1 MRKKGAFL
9 ITMGLLL
16 IAAALSLT
24 AYNIWDAD
32 RADKAAQ
39 STVQSL
45 RELIPQ
51 KGEDRA
57 EPEEETVPAN
67 VTEFVD
73 ETAPGA
79 QTVPGSVTEPTAQTV
94 PGNVTEPAGQT
105 MPGNMTEPT
114 AQTVPVSVTQP
125 AAQTVPGNAKE
136 PAAQTVP
143 GNVTEPAA
151 QTVSGEALTPTVE
164 LVPGNVAVPGT
175 ESTPQT
181 HPVPGTETAP
191 RAQTVPGAVRRGVK
205 IKPGAQTA
213 PDIKKGIPDPLGERE
228 MPTVT
233 LGGYRYIGVL
243 DVKSLDLSLPVM
255 EDWDYD
261 RLKVS
266 PCRFAGNLYQ
276 DNLVICAHNY
286 PQHFT
291 PLKYAPLGTE
301 VKFTDAEGTE
311 FLYAISSVETIGP
324 NDVEGMVNGDWDL
337 TLFTCNTNGQTRCAI
352 RCDRI
357 N

>member
-9 ITMGLLL
+9 IAMGLLL

-39 STVQSL
+39 SAVQSL

-51 KGEDRA
+51 NGKVQT
-57 EPEEETVPAN
+57 EPEEETTPVAQTLPSTQTELGSVTDPSVETVPSEAQN
-67 VTEFVD
+67 PGEETKSAGVPEPGGETTPE
-73 ETAPGA
+73 EQTAPGA
-79 QTVPGSVTEPTAQTV
+79 GTMPSEATTPTGAAVSAGVTTPGAQTEPTGV
-94 PGNVTEPAGQT
+94 VTRE
-105 MPGNMTEPT
+105 
-114 AQTVPVSVTQP
+114 
-125 AAQTVPGNAKE
+125 
-136 PAAQTVP
+136 
-143 GNVTEPAA
+143 
-151 QTVSGEALTPTVE
+151 
-164 LVPGNVAVPGT
+164 
-175 ESTPQT
+175 
-181 HPVPGTETAP
+181 
-191 RAQTVPGAVRRGVK
+191 VK

-228 MPTVT
+228 MPTIT

-266 PCRFAGNLYQ
+266 PCRFAGNVYE

-291 PLKYAPLGTE
+291 KLKYAPIGTE
-301 VKFTDAEGTE
+301 VKFTDADGTE

>member
-24 AYNIWDAD
+24 VYNIWDAD

-51 KGEDRA
+51 KREVQTEPAEETALANAA
-57 EPEEETVPAN
+57 EPRVEAVPSEAQNPGEETKSPG
-67 VTEFVD
+67 VTEPGV
-73 ETAPGA
+73 ETTPSEGTVPVEETTPEAQTAPG
-79 QTVPGSVTEPTAQTV
+79 TGTTPSE
-94 PGNVTEPAGQT
+94 
-105 MPGNMTEPT
+105 
-114 AQTVPVSVTQP
+114 
-125 AAQTVPGNAKE
+125 AA
-136 PAAQTVP
+136 
-143 GNVTEPAA
+143 
-151 QTVSGEALTPTVE
+151 TPT
-164 LVPGNVAVPGT
+164 
-175 ESTPQT
+175 
-181 HPVPGTETAP
+181 
-191 RAQTVPGAVRRGVK
+191 GAVTREVK

-213 PDIKKGIPDPLGERE
+213 PDIKKGVPDPLGERE

-266 PCRFAGNLYQ
+266 PCRFAGNLYE

-311 FLYAISSVETIGP
+311 YLYAISSVETIGP
-324 NDVEGMVNGDWDL
+324 NDVEGMVTGDWDL

>member
-24 AYNIWDAD
+24 VYNIWDAD

-51 KGEDRA
+51 KGEART
-57 EPEEETVPAN
+57 EPEAETVPAN

-73 ETAPGA
+73 ETAPGS
-79 QTVPGSVTEPTAQTV
+79 QTVPGSVTEP
-94 PGNVTEPAGQT
+94 
-105 MPGNMTEPT
+105 
-114 AQTVPVSVTQP
+114 
-125 AAQTVPGNAKE
+125 AAQTVPGSVTE

-143 GNVTEPAA
+143 GNVTVPAA
-151 QTVSGEALTPTVE
+151 QTVSGDAAVFGEAATPTAE
-164 LVPGNVAVPGT
+164 FVPGNVTVPGT
-175 ESTPQT
+175 ESMPQT

-191 RAQTVPGAVRRGVK
+191 RAQTVPGAVTQGVK

-324 NDVEGMVNGDWDL
+324 NDVEGMVHGDWDL

>member
-9 ITMGLLL
+9 ITLGLLL

-39 STVQSL
+39 SAVQSL

-51 KGEDRA
+51 NGKA
-57 EPEEETVPAN
+57 QAAPEESLASTGATEAAAQTAPAAEILPTTQTSSGN
-67 VTEFVD
+67 APE
-73 ETAPGA
+73 PGA
-79 QTVPGSVTEPTAQTV
+79 QTAPSEETTPKEETKNAGAAEPGVEPTTSSEGTMFGGETTHEAQTT
-94 PGNVTEPAGQT
+94 PAVTP
-105 MPGNMTEPT
+105 PT
-114 AQTVPVSVTQP
+114 GVITPVGEEAPEAQT
-125 AAQTVPGNAKE
+125 
-136 PAAQTVP
+136 
-143 GNVTEPAA
+143 
-151 QTVSGEALTPTVE
+151 TPT
-164 LVPGNVAVPGT
+164 
-175 ESTPQT
+175 
-181 HPVPGTETAP
+181 
-191 RAQTVPGAVRRGVK
+191 GVVTREIK

-213 PDIKKGIPDPLGERE
+213 PDIKKGVPDPLGERE
-228 MPTVT
+228 MPTIT
-233 LGGYRYIGVL
+233 LNGYRYIGVL

-266 PCRFAGNLYQ
+266 PCRFAGNVYEN
-276 DNLVICAHNY
+276 DLVICAHNY

-291 PLKYAPLGTE
+291 KLKYAPLGTE
-301 VKFTDAEGTE
+301 IKFTDAEGTE

-324 NDVEGMVNGDWDL
+324 NDVEGMIHGDWDL

>member
-1 MRKKGAFL
+1 MTRMRKKGSIL
-9 ITMGLLL
+9 IAMGLLL

-24 AYNIWDAD
+24 LYNIWDGN
-32 RADKAAQ
+32 RADQAAQ
-39 STVQSL
+39 STVQAL

-51 KGEDRA
+51 KGEART
-57 EPEEETVPAN
+57 EPEEETVPAAQ
-67 VTEFVD
+67 
-73 ETAPGA
+73 TAPGKVAEPPA
-79 QTVPGSVTEPTAQTV
+79 QTAPGRVPAPAVQTLPGNATEPAAQTA
-94 PGNVTEPAGQT
+94 PGNVTEPEVQT
-105 MPGNMTEPT
+105 APGNETEPE
-114 AQTVPVSVTQP
+114 V
-125 AAQTVPGNAKE
+125 QTVPGNT
-136 PAAQTVP
+136 TVP
-143 GNVTEPAA
+143 
-151 QTVSGEALTPTVE
+151 S
-164 LVPGNVAVPGT
+164 
-175 ESTPQT
+175 
-181 HPVPGTETAP
+181 TETAP
-191 RAQTVPGAVRRGVK
+191 HTQTVPDAETAPSVQPVPGAVMRGVK

-213 PDIKKGIPDPLGERE
+213 PDIKKGIPDPMGERE

-233 LGGYRYIGVL
+233 LDGYRYIGML
-243 DVKSLDLSLPVM
+243 DVQSLDLSLPVM
-255 EDWDYD
+255 EEWDYD
-261 RLKVS
+261 RLRVS
-266 PCRFAGNLYQ
+266 PCRFAGNVYE

-324 NDVEGMVNGDWDL
+324 NDVEGMVEGDWDL

>member
-1 MRKKGAFL
+1 MTRMRKKGSIL
-9 ITMGLLL
+9 IAMGLLL

-24 AYNIWDAD
+24 LYNIWDGN
-32 RADKAAQ
+32 RADQAAQ
-39 STVQSL
+39 STVQAL

-51 KGEDRA
+51 KGEDRT
-57 EPEEETVPAN
+57 EPEEETAPAAQTAPGKVAEPPAQTAPGNVTDPAVQTAPGN
-67 VTEFVD
+67 VTEPPAQ
-73 ETAPGA
+73 TAPGNVTA
-79 QTVPGSVTEPTAQTV
+79 PPARTAPGNVTEPPAQTV
-94 PGNVTEPAGQT
+94 PGNETDPTVQT
-105 MPGNMTEPT
+105 APGNT
-114 AQTVPVSVTQP
+114 TVPSTE
-125 AAQTVPGNAKE
+125 AAPHT
-136 PAAQTVP
+136 
-143 GNVTEPAA
+143 
-151 QTVSGEALTPTVE
+151 
-164 LVPGNVAVPGT
+164 
-175 ESTPQT
+175 
-181 HPVPGTETAP
+181 
-191 RAQTVPGAVRRGVK
+191 QTVPGAETAPSVQPVPGAVTRGVK

-213 PDIKKGIPDPLGERE
+213 PDIKKGIPDPMGERE

-233 LGGYRYIGVL
+233 LGGYSYIGML
-243 DVKSLDLSLPVM
+243 DVQSLDLSLPVM
-255 EDWDYD
+255 EEWDYD
-261 RLKVS
+261 RLRVS
-266 PCRFAGNLYQ
+266 PCRFAGNVYE

-324 NDVEGMVNGDWDL
+324 NDVEGMVEGDWDL

>member
-51 KGEDRA
+51 KGEVRT

-67 VTEFVD
+67 VTEFVG

-94 PGNVTEPAGQT
+94 PGSVTE
-105 MPGNMTEPT
+105 
-114 AQTVPVSVTQP
+114 P
-125 AAQTVPGNAKE
+125 AAQTVSVNVTEPIAQTVAGSMTE

-143 GNVTEPAA
+143 ANVTEPAA
-151 QTVSGEALTPTVE
+151 QTVSGGAAVSGEALTPTVE
-164 LVPGNVAVPGT
+164 FVPGNVAVPGT